1 MEHTDPTPPAE
12 PNRRARRRAAA
23 AGLVVAGVV
32 GGAVLANTVGASAD
46 TQTSSS
52 PSSTSPTSAPRSAPP
67 SGARPG
73 PGGAAPVRSDE
84 QAVTGSR
91 AATLKAAALKAV
103 PGGTVIR
110 VETDAGDAA
119 YEVHMKKA
127 DGSLVT
133 VKFDQNLKLT
143 KVESGMG
150 QGDPAPK
157 GAPAGGGP
165 GGVPKGAPGA
175 PPSAAPTS
183 GT

>member
-1 MEHTDPTPPAE
+1 MEHTDPTPPPE
-12 PNRRARRRAAA
+12 PNRRGRRRAAA

-46 TQTSSS
+46 TQTSSASSS
-52 PSSTSPTSAPRSAPP
+52 PSASSAPSSAPT

-73 PGGAAPVRSDE
+73 PGGRAPVRSDE
-84 QAVTGSR
+84 QAVTGSK
-91 AATLKAAALKAV
+91 AATLNAAALKAV

-127 DGSLVT
+127 DGTLVT
-133 VKFDQNLKLT
+133 VKFGQNLSLT

-157 GAPAGGGP
+157 GAPSGGSPGGAPAGGP
-165 GGVPKGAPGA
+165 EGGPGA
-175 PPSAAPTS
+175 PPTSAA
-183 GT
+183 